1 MYYILHI
8 SLDKEFT
15 ECAWLSFFCTDA
27 AVDVKDE
34 IYMKDSKHPT
44 LTSEEEV
51 LKDLE
56 AAKLEDVG
64 FTRIERKSVEI
75 TTDGKRVEKRVIGF
89 FKRVKCSEEKEA
101 RNELEK
107 RLPKH
112 LFSRELNKDV
122 DKEVKKETTRQE
134 ICKVGIEAEVP
145 RTGRKRFFFFGFG
158 IFIGFGFFFG

>member
-1 MYYILHI
+1 
-8 SLDKEFT
+8 
-15 ECAWLSFFCTDA
+15 
-27 AVDVKDE
+27 
-34 IYMKDSKHPT
+34 MKDTKHPT

-89 FKRVKCSEEKEA
+89 FKGVKCSHEKEA
-101 RNELEK
+101 RMELEK

-112 LFSRELNKDV
+112 LFSRELNEDV
-122 DKEVKKETTRQE
+122 DKEVETETARQQTRY
-134 ICKVGIEAEVP
+134 CKVGINAEVP
-145 RTGRKRFFFFGFG
+145 RTGRKRFIFFGFNLSLS
-158 IFIGFGFFFG
+158 FGFILG